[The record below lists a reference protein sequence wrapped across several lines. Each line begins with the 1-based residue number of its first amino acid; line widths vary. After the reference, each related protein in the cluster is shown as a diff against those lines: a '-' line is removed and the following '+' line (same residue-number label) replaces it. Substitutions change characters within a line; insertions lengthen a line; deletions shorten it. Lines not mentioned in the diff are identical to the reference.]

1 MKYLCID
8 VGGTYTKYAVMD
20 EECNFYLKDKVP
32 TVYDTLEHFVEMLE
46 EIYRKNLKFCR
57 EQAELCIDETETLG
71 NDKGNLAGIA
81 LSSAGVIDSETGFMY
96 NGGSL
101 TCISNI
107 NIVEILEKRC
117 GVPVTVENDAKCAA
131 LAELWRGSLAGC
143 RNAAAVIC
151 GTAVGGAV
159 ICNGEVVRGKRFM
172 AGEFSY
178 LLTESSDPMNPEWT
192 FAQTGGVPGLIRMV
206 AEKKQIP
213 GEELDGEKVFSMA
226 NCGDEEAIGCIRR
239 YACRI
244 AMQINNCQYIFDPD
258 RIAVGGGI
266 SAQPL
271 FIQMIK
277 EELIKLNGIYPYV
290 MPIPE
295 VVACQFFNDSNL
307 IGALYVHLK
316 SREEKISI
324 EKVEEL
330 MGLVRDRR
338 EGRYLREMLMGR

>member
-20 EECNFYLKDKVP
+20 EECDFYLKDKVP
-32 TVYDTLEHFVEMLE
+32 TVYDTLEDFVDMLTG
-46 EIYRKNLKFCR
+46 IWRKNQALLR
-57 EQAELCIDETETLG
+57 EREEELS
-71 NDKGNLAGIA
+71 GIA

-101 TCISNI
+101 TTISNI

-131 LAELWRGSLAGC
+131 LAEVWRGALKGC

-159 ICNGEVVRGKRFM
+159 ICNGKVVRGKRFM

-178 LLTESSDPMNPEWT
+178 VLTESSDPMNPDHT
-192 FAQTGGVPGLIRMV
+192 LAQTGGVPALIRMV

-213 GEELDGEKVFSMA
+213 EEELDGEKIFSMA
-226 NCGDEEAIGCIRR
+226 NCGDQEALECIRN
-239 YACRI
+239 YAGRI
-244 AMQINNCQYIFDPD
+244 AVQINNYQYIFDPD
-258 RIAVGGGI
+258 RTAVGGGI

-277 EELIKLNGIYPYV
+277 EELKKLNSIYPHV

-295 VVACQFFNDSNL
+295 VVPCQFFNDSNL

-316 SREEKISI
+316 SKEEKISL

-330 MGLVRDRR
+330 MGLVGDRR
-338 EGRYLREMLMGR
+338 EGQYLREMLMGR

>member
-1 MKYLCID
+1 MGQSFTRQKVRFKMKYLCID
-8 VGGTYTKYAVMD
+8 VGGTYTKYAVID
-20 EECNFYLKDKVP
+20 EECSFCLKDKIP
-32 TVYDTLEHFVEMLE
+32 TVYDTLDHFVDMLVMIWNKNQAIIQEQNE
-46 EIYRKNLKFCR
+46 EIS
-57 EQAELCIDETETLG
+57 
-71 NDKGNLAGIA
+71 GIA

-101 TCISNI
+101 TAISNI
-107 NIVEILEKRC
+107 NIVEILEKKC

-131 LAELWRGSLAGC
+131 LAELWKGSLAGC
-143 RNAAAVIC
+143 RNAAAFIC

-159 ICNGEVVRGKRFM
+159 ICNGKVVRGKRFM

-192 FAQTGGVPGLIRMV
+192 FAQIGGVPGLIRMV
-206 AEKKQIP
+206 AEKKHIP
-213 GEELDGEKVFSMA
+213 EAELDGEKVFSMA
-226 NCGDEEAIGCIRR
+226 NCGDEEAIECIRR
-239 YACRI
+239 YAGRI

-258 RIAVGGGI
+258 RVAVGGGI

-277 EELIKLNGIYPYV
+277 EELKKMNSIYPHV

-295 VVACQFFNDSNL
+295 VVPCRFFNDSNL

-316 SREEKISI
+316 SREEKISL

-330 MGLVRDRR
+330 MNLVGKRR
-338 EGRYLREMLMGR
+338 EGMYLRELLTDR

>member
-1 MKYLCID
+1 MKYLVID
-8 VGGTYTKYAVMD
+8 IGGTYTKYAVMD
-20 EECNFYLKDKVP
+20 EECTFYIKDRIP
-32 TVYDTLEHFVEMLE
+32 TVCDTLEHFTDMLAGLYQENEKICE
-46 EIYRKNLKFCR
+46 EDGDHI
-57 EQAELCIDETETLG
+57 Q
-71 NDKGNLAGIA
+71 GIA

-101 TCISNI
+101 FCIKNI
-107 NIVEILEKRC
+107 NIVELLEKQC

-143 RNAAAVIC
+143 RNAAALIC

-159 ICNGEVVRGKRFM
+159 ICDGKLLKGRRFM

-178 LLTESSDPMNPEWT
+178 LLTESTDPFNENWV
-192 FAQTGGVPGLIRMV
+192 FAQSGGVPALIRLA

-213 GEELDGEKVFSMA
+213 EEELDGEKIFSMA
-226 NCGDEEAIGCIRR
+226 NCGDEEAIDCIRV
-239 YACRI
+239 YANRI

-271 FIQMIK
+271 FIQMIR
-277 EELIKLNGIYPYV
+277 EELKKLNAVYPHV
-290 MPIPE
+290 MPVPE
-295 VVACQFFNDSNL
+295 VVACRFFNDSNL

-316 SREEKISI
+316 SKEKHIDI
-324 EKVEEL
+324 NKVEEL
-330 MGLVRDRR
+330 IAMLQGRR
-338 EGRYLREMLMGR
+338 EGVYLKEMLMH

>member
-1 MKYLCID
+1 MERLSIKRKVRFEMKYLCID

-20 EECNFYLKDKVP
+20 EECDFCLKDKVP
-32 TVYDTLEHFVEMLE
+32 TVYDTLEHFVDMLAGIWRKNQALLQERGE
-46 EIYRKNLKFCR
+46 EI
-57 EQAELCIDETETLG
+57 
-71 NDKGNLAGIA
+71 AGIA

-101 TCISNI
+101 TTISNI
-107 NIVEILEKRC
+107 NIVEILEKQC

-131 LAELWRGSLAGC
+131 LAEVWRGALKGC

-159 ICNGEVVRGKRFM
+159 ICNGKVVRGKRFM

-178 LLTESSDPMNPEWT
+178 LLTESSDPMNPEWI
-192 FAQTGGVPGLIRMV
+192 FAQTGGVPALIRMV
-206 AEKKQIP
+206 AEKKHIP
-213 GEELDGEKVFSMA
+213 AEELDGEKVFSMA
-226 NCGDEEAIGCIRR
+226 NCGDEEAMECIRR

-258 RIAVGGGI
+258 RVAVGGGI

-271 FIQMIK
+271 FIQMIR
-277 EELIKLNGIYPYV
+277 EELKKLNGIYPYV

-295 VVACQFFNDSNL
+295 VVPCQFFNDSNL

-316 SREEKISI
+316 SQEEKISI

-330 MGLVRDRR
+330 MSLVGERR